1 MKKLAI
7 ALALFAALAA
17 SASAQMDQYV
27 LSSTSITNAVGTD
40 TAVIAGEIYSIRLV
54 NVANKTNGVSI
65 TTAEGETVLAVA
77 ALAATATYYPVVPL
91 HKASDGAAA
100 TFVGGTNNVANPFY
114 GRASVVSTVT
124 MTVTPDAGTTG
135 TNLTKAIITFKK

>member
-27 LSSTSITNAVGTD
+27 LSSTSITNDVGTD
-40 TAVIAGEIYSIRLV
+40 TAVIAGEIYSIYLDS
-54 NVANKTNGVSI
+54 AASKTNAVAI
-65 TTAEGETVLAVA
+65 TDSLGNTVLSVA
-77 ALAATATYYPVVPL
+77 ALTADGLYYPVTPR
-91 HKASDGAAA
+91 HSTAGAAL
-100 TFVGGTNNVANPFY
+100 TIVDNGSTNAVY
-114 GRASVVSTVT
+114 GPIAVVSTLT

-135 TNLTKAIITFKK
+135 TNTTKAYITFKK

>member
-27 LSSTSITNAVGTD
+27 LSSTSITNDVGTD
-40 TAVIAGEIYSIRLV
+40 TAVIAGEIYSIYLDSP
-54 NVANKTNGVSI
+54 ASKTNGVAIKDSL
-65 TTAEGETVLAVA
+65 GNTVLSVA
-77 ALAATATYYPVVPL
+77 ALTADGLYYPVTPR
-91 HKASDGAAA
+91 HSTAGAAL
-100 TFVGGTNNVANPFY
+100 TIVDNGSNTNAVY
-114 GRASVVSTVT
+114 GPIAVVSTLT

-135 TNLTKAIITFKK
+135 TNTTKAYITFKK